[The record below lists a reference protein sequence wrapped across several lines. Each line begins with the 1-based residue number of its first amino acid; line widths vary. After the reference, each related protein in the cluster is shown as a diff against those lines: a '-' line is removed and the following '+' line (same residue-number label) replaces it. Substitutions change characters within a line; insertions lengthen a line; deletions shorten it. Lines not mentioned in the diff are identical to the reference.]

1 MPSSHLILCPPL
13 FLLPPIPPS
22 IRVFSNES
30 TLRMRWPKYWS
41 FSFSII
47 WRLITLQNNGG
58 FCIHQHESAT
68 GACVPPSWTSLLPP
82 SPPYNLDFKKNKNGR
97 ELSLSVVRCVGCV
110 CSYMCVFRETYWE
123 ERGNFLW
130 KESLNILMN
139 GLILQLLFIFYF
151 FRRGLSEGSG
161 KQSFT
166 VKSKDPLPTH
176 FTKNVQKAIAK
187 YSR

>member
-1 MPSSHLILCPPL
+1 
-13 FLLPPIPPS
+13 
-22 IRVFSNES
+22 
-30 TLRMRWPKYWS
+30 
-41 FSFSII
+41 
-47 WRLITLQNNGG
+47 
-58 FCIHQHESAT
+58 
-68 GACVPPSWTSLLPP
+68 
-82 SPPYNLDFKKNKNGR
+82 
-97 ELSLSVVRCVGCV
+97 
-110 CSYMCVFRETYWE
+110 
-123 ERGNFLW
+123 
-130 KESLNILMN
+130 MN